1 MHGDAL
7 DNGPADRS
15 AIARKAASSRWAKV
29 RAARSEAGASSRK
42 QRAAEPDESPPGPGS
57 GSGNYRSIEDYDRT
71 VGPPND
77 WGQAQQ
83 REKVIGELTLNQTRR
98 VDLENARTRLDKER
112 GTLMPLSEVEEREE
126 RADEIYQRHLSA
138 VMDLV
143 ATIVPPEQINAAR
156 AKAADWLADQQRLV
170 AAEIGG

>member
-1 MHGDAL
+1 MYEESL
-7 DNGPADRS
+7 DSGPADR
-15 AIARKAASSRWAKV
+15 AVIARKAANARWGKV
-29 RAARSEAGASSRK
+29 REKRAKAGADGRSAREVP
-42 QRAAEPDESPPGPGS
+42 EPEVLPPGS
-57 GSGNYRSIEDYDRT
+57 GSYQSIEDYDRT

-112 GTLMPLSEVEEREE
+112 GTLMPLSEVEDREE

-138 VMDLV
+138 VLDLV

-156 AKAADWLADQQRLV
+156 AKAADWLAERQRLV
-170 AAEIGG
+170 AEEIGG